1 MHSVGRKVAKARVL
15 KRNLGQ
21 RADQRE
27 WQSPGFIVVSNT
39 RAELSRT
46 IFSRDEVRGYLTLC
60 AVVTC
65 FAPSVHAACLTR
77 SVSTWKSNLK
87 ALDFLLTY
95 S

>member
-1 MHSVGRKVAKARVL
+1 VHSVGRKVAKARVL

-27 WQSPGFIVVSNT
+27 WQSPSFIVVSNT
-39 RAELSRT
+39 QAELSRT

-65 FAPSVHAACLTR
+65 FAPE
-77 SVSTWKSNLK
+77 
-87 ALDFLLTY
+87 
-95 S
+95 